1 MRFGPA
7 VFRDDVELD
16 RSLTTFGPATAK
28 GNLTALA
35 SMKVHGPCVI
45 QGALTIEESL
55 AVNGPLK
62 IGKSFVCREDSQ
74 IKING
79 PVTVGQGIMGGNI
92 RINGPLS
99 AQFVESVFLNVNGP
113 IRVEE
118 DLFVEEE
125 IKFGVGHRTSRTP
138 FIDVGGIIE
147 APIIHFKSYAGKF
160 SPGGVIKKIFGI
172 QPKYN
177 RGKIVLEGLTIRT
190 KLLRLEGVEL
200 ENCEIEAEEI
210 EEIEGSDW

>member
-1 MRFGPA
+1 MRFGPV

-16 RSLTTFGPATAK
+16 RPLTTFGSATAK
-28 GNLTALA
+28 GNLTALN
-35 SMKVHGPCVI
+35 MKVHGPCVI
-45 QGALTIEESL
+45 RGTLKIEESL

-62 IGKSFVCREDSQ
+62 INQSFVCGEDSK

-79 PVTVGQGIMGGNI
+79 PVTVRQEIIGGNI

-99 AQFVESVFLNVNGP
+99 AQSVESVFLKVNGP
-113 IRVEE
+113 IRVKE
-118 DLFVEEE
+118 DLIAEDE
-125 IKFGVGHRTSRTP
+125 IKFGVGHRTSRKS
-138 FIDVGGIIE
+138 IIEVGGIIE

-172 QPKYN
+172 RPKYKH
-177 RGKIVLEGLTIRT
+177 GKVVLEGLSIRT

-200 ENCEIEAEEI
+200 ENCDIDAEEI
-210 EEIEGSDW
+210 EESEGSDW